1 MTIAKLFTT
10 EFKISKEKL
19 KELGV
24 FDALLDE
31 DSSFFINIKCLK
43 ECTIPEFVGSYD
55 KINSRF
61 REIGRKPDLT
71 TETASSDSKLA
82 SFGKVE
88 I

>member
-31 DSSFFINIKCLK
+31 DSSFLSI
-43 ECTIPEFVGSYD
+43 
-55 KINSRF
+55 
-61 REIGRKPDLT
+61 
-71 TETASSDSKLA
+71 
-82 SFGKVE
+82 
-88 I
+88 